1 MEKKKTNNKKTEK
14 KKEVIKKKDTTTNK
28 ETKTI
33 EISVD
38 KLKTALIVVLVLVI
52 VLGISFMASNGSD
65 SYSKES
71 SSSSS
76 EETSS
81 NDAGSDVQKESE
93 SISEDERVELEEVDV
108 SRYLKLMKA
117 EEPSVIYIM
126 RTGCSWCALE
136 DPIMEHI
143 KYQYQD
149 APIYRLDIA
158 NFEDDDSSKFAES
171 DDMFSGSDWGTPTT
185 IVVKDGK
192 IVDSVSG
199 AGTSDALLELF
210 KNNGIIS
217 E

>member
-1 MEKKKTNNKKTEK
+1 MEKKKTNSKKTTN
-14 KKEVIKKKDTTTNK
+14 KKDT
-28 ETKTI
+28 KTV

-38 KLKTALIVVLVLVI
+38 TIKNVSIVVLILII
-52 VLGISFMASNGSD
+52 VLGGSFMASNGSEK
-65 SYSKES
+65 YSKDSEASSSESES
-71 SSSSS
+71 SST
-76 EETSS
+76 E
-81 NDAGSDVQKESE
+81 DAGSAIEKESE
-93 SISEDERVELEEVDV
+93 AISEDEREELEEINV
-108 SRYLKLMKA
+108 SKYLKLMKA
-117 EEPSVIYIM
+117 DEPSVIYIM

-136 DPIMEHI
+136 DPIIEHI
-143 KYQYQD
+143 KYQHSD

-185 IVVKDGK
+185 IVVKGGK

-199 AGTSDALLELF
+199 AGTGDALLELF

>member
-1 MEKKKTNNKKTEK
+1 MEKKKTNSKK
-14 KKEVIKKKDTTTNK
+14 TTNK
-28 ETKTI
+28 KDSKTV

-38 KLKTALIVVLVLVI
+38 TIKNISIVVLILII
-52 VLGISFMASNGSD
+52 VLGGSFMASNGSEK
-65 SYSKES
+65 YAKES
-71 SSSSS
+71 DSSSTEESNSTDDASS
-76 EETSS
+76 AIE
-81 NDAGSDVQKESE
+81 KESN
-93 SISEDERVELEEVDV
+93 SISEDEREELEEINV

-117 EEPSVIYIM
+117 DEASVIYIM

-143 KYQYQD
+143 KYQYSD
-149 APIYRLDIA
+149 APIYKLDIA

-185 IVVKDGK
+185 IVVKEGK